1 MCPPKLVPRES
12 PQKAASLIWEE
23 SGMQQP
29 HKVFYK
35 LSWNGIYKY
44 YALHLIAPKCC
55 TLGCP
60 TLLYQQSTLHSNF
73 PNIMHVATK
82 LHVM

>member
-12 PQKAASLIWEE
+12 PQKAANLIWEE

-44 YALHLIAPKCC
+44 YALHLIALICVLRLPHTKISTIHT
-55 TLGCP
+55 TL
-60 TLLYQQSTLHSNF
+60 
-73 PNIMHVATK
+73 
-82 LHVM
+82 